1 MSEIEKVEQA
11 IQALESQR
19 AIIGDEVV
27 DSALGPLREK
37 LAAMLGSLSASQPS
51 DKIEDAH
58 QRRIITV
65 LLADMSGFTAISA
78 NQDAED
84 VRDMMNALWERLDG
98 VVLAHGGRIDKH
110 LGDGVMAFWGADES
124 REDDPE
130 RAVRCALVMQAEI
143 AKFRPALQIASD
155 LKMRIGL
162 NTGPVLIGSIGAR
175 GEITAMG
182 DTINLGARLEQACPP
197 GGILISHD
205 TYQHVRGV
213 FDLEPQA
220 PLEIK
225 GKPEPTHTYLVKLVK
240 PRAFRLETR
249 GIEGVETRMVGRDLE
264 MEQLK
269 NAFNMAFFQNS
280 LQIIGVLGEAG
291 LGKSRLL
298 NEFSAWADLQNTDWW
313 WFKGRASLSMSNAPY
328 ALLRDIFSFRFEI
341 YDGDPLNVAHEKIE
355 AGFRQFLPDDDHALE
370 KAHVIGHLLGF
381 NFSSSFYLRGLL
393 RDPQQLRQQALYYLT
408 RFFQTVPV
416 RRPVLLMIDDLHWA
430 DSGSLEMLSSLFENL
445 PSSLPLMALT
455 VARPVLYERY
465 PKWGQNFPAFHG
477 LQLGPLSKDDSRRLV
492 NEILQKVPD
501 LPSAVLELVVGG
513 ADGNPFYLEELIKML
528 IDAQVIQPHE
538 DAWRIDLS
546 RLAAVHVPQTLT
558 EVIQSRLDNLPPLER
573 ATLQLASVVGRVFW
587 DQAIVELKGSAEEE
601 KILGALE
608 MLNHKDLIFER
619 QPPAFAGARE
629 YTFKHH
635 LLREVAYNAMLKRQ
649 RAACHLSA
657 GDWLARACGEHRA
670 EYLPQIAEH
679 FEKGGDPG
687 RAAATL
693 AEAGERALSLS
704 ALAEARSFFER
715 ALDLSSRQEHPAE
728 REVVVLELGLT
739 ETDLQLGDYV
749 EAQHHAEKAANMAEE
764 LKIDALVADAFIQ
777 LGQIASFLG
786 EYQEARSYLLAAL
799 VLAREDN
806 VQSTLGRV
814 LVVLGGVE
822 WHLGDLLQ
830 AQEHCVEGHEIAQK
844 IGDNVSVMRA
854 LNTLGVVAGSLGH
867 PEEEEDYYQRT
878 FKLAVFLGHRERAAA
893 ALNNLGMQAGEQNQW
908 QKAWDYHMRSL
919 ETLRETGAQ
928 AGLSMREI
936 NLGLAGIKLG
946 HMDEARQYLRAG
958 AARARRMGAMPS
970 LVSAVIYFALLA
982 YTLGDVERAL
992 QLLGVAKTGLGYDS
1006 EAEREINLFLAD
1018 WQLDPQRV
1026 RAGLESGALLD
1037 FYVVLDELL
1046 SAD

>member
-11 IQALESQR
+11 IQALEAQR
-19 AIIGDEVV
+19 AVIGDEVV

-37 LAAMLGSLSASQPS
+37 LAAMLSAISASQPS
-51 DKIEDAH
+51 GKIEDAR

-84 VRDMMNALWERLDG
+84 VRDMMHALWERLDG

-110 LGDGVMAFWGADES
+110 LGDGVMALWGADES
-124 REDDPE
+124 REDDPD

-143 AKFRPALQIASD
+143 AQFHPALQLASD
-155 LKMRIGL
+155 LKIRIGL

-175 GEITAMG
+175 GEITAVG

-213 FDLEPQA
+213 FGLEPQA
-220 PLEIK
+220 PLELT
-225 GKPEPTHTYLVKLVK
+225 GRPEPVQTYLVKYVK

-249 GIEGVETRMVGRDLE
+249 GVEGVETRMVGRDLE
-264 MEQLK
+264 MEQIK
-269 NAFNMAFFQNS
+269 NAFNAAFLQNS
-280 LQIIGVLGEAG
+280 LQITGVLGDAG

-298 NEFSAWADLQNTDWW
+298 NEFSAWADLQETDWW
-313 WFKGRASLSMSNAPY
+313 WFKGRASLSMNNAPY

-341 YDGDPLNVAHEKIE
+341 YDNDSLIVAHEKLE

-393 RDPQQLRQQALYYLT
+393 RDPQQIRQQALHYLT
-408 RFFQTVPV
+408 QFFRDIPA

-430 DSGSLEMLSSLFENL
+430 DTGSLDMLSSLFENL
-445 PSSLPLMALT
+445 PPSLPLMALM
-455 VARPVLYERY
+455 VARPMLYERY
-465 PKWGQNFPAFHG
+465 PKWGQNFPAFHS
-477 LQLGPLSKDDSRRLV
+477 LKLEPLGKDDSRRLV
-492 NEILQKVPD
+492 HEILQKVPD

-528 IDAQVIQPHE
+528 IDAQVIQTHE
-538 DAWRIDLS
+538 DAWRVDLS

-558 EVIQSRLDNLPPLER
+558 EVIQSRLDNLPPFER

-587 DQAIVELKGSAEEE
+587 DQAVIELKGSAEEGQ
-601 KILGALE
+601 ILGALE
-608 MLNHKDLIFER
+608 RLKHKELIFER
-619 QPPAFAGARE
+619 QPSAFAGARE

-649 RAACHLSA
+649 RATCHFSA
-657 GDWLARACGEHRA
+657 GDWLVRASGERRV

-687 RAAATL
+687 RAATVL
-693 AEAGERALSLS
+693 AEAAERALSLS
-704 ALAEARSFFER
+704 ALAEARSFFEH
-715 ALDLSSRQEHPAE
+715 AIDLSGHQEHPA
-728 REVVVLELGLT
+728 REVVAMQLGLT
-739 ETDLQLGDYV
+739 ETNLQLGDYI
-749 EAQHHAEKAANMAEE
+749 EAQDHAEKAVSMAVE

-777 LGQIASFLG
+777 LGQIASFQG
-786 EYQEARSYLLAAL
+786 TYQEARSYLSAGL
-799 VLAREDN
+799 VLARENN

-814 LVVLGGVE
+814 LVTLGAVE
-822 WHLGDLLQ
+822 WHLGNLRQ
-830 AQEHCVEGHEIAQK
+830 AQAYCIEGHEIAQTV
-844 IGDNVSVMRA
+844 GDNVSVMRA
-854 LNTLGVVAGSLGH
+854 LNCLGVVAGALGH
-867 PEEEEDYYQRT
+867 PEEEEDYYQRV
-878 FKLAVFLGHRERAAA
+878 FKLAVFLGHRERASV
-893 ALNNLGMQAGEQNQW
+893 ALNNLGEQAGEQNQW

-928 AGLSMREI
+928 AGLPMREI
-936 NLGLAGIKLG
+936 NLGRAGIRLG
-946 HMDEARQYLRAG
+946 RMDDARQYLRAG
-958 AARARRMGAMPS
+958 AARARRMGATPI
-970 LVSAVIYFALLA
+970 LVPAVIYFALLA
-982 YTLGDVERAL
+982 YIEGDVERAL
-992 QLLGVAKTGLGYDS
+992 QLLGVAKTSPAYDS
-1006 EAEREINLFLAD
+1006 EAEREINLLLAE

-1026 RAGLESGALLD
+1026 QTGLASGAQLTLD
-1037 FYVVLDELL
+1037 AVLDELL
-1046 SAD
+1046 RAD